1 MNNNLEMFSI
11 DALFQKQFRLKTMK
25 CWDETTFKEHLGQK
39 TDWSILCGRKFSG
52 IDNLG
57 GLVSKLTGG
66 KIISMDKIDDEIT
79 KKRLT
84 PEDQEE
90 PAEGPS
96 PVAEVEKDVLA
107 CIAADKAN
115 GCSFNYLFDGYRH
128 DTAEAFI
135 EFASSNLGAPNSI
148 IIANCDQN
156 EVNNRYKKDNEVEE
170 LDEGAQET
178 LKAQADE
185 FEAQKT
191 SLVTCLEQTNCE
203 VLNFQTDQSAESL
216 TSAVRAAFCA
226 KVILVNHESRLSV
239 DTACANLAIKY
250 NMIYLSVYQLIKK
263 EIETNTP
270 CGQALAASKK
280 LKCVTLDTTK
290 DEFDESKYSAVHFAS
305 PLVMELIQN
314 TIAANRTNQKFIL
327 LEGLVNSNKLE
338 SPEERLEL
346 RFMDEFFAIEKNIG
360 EVFSVVSLQFKQE
373 PTQFIDDK
381 FEEFPEEEV
390 KEEVKVE
397 AEGEDGEEPPPV
409 QEEGEDGEEGKKE
422 VFDPSKFKWTI
433 TNGRPKNLPQLFRD
447 YKGINCHPEERNAD
461 TFSSTSTKE
470 AVVKA
475 LDEFCQ
481 RMTEDGNT
489 RNIYQQVIF
498 SEVQK

>member
-1 MNNNLEMFSI
+1 M
-11 DALFQKQFRLKTMK
+11 
-25 CWDETTFKEHLGQK
+25 GQK

-135 EFASSNLGAPNSI
+135 EFASANLGAPNSI

-270 CGQALAASKK
+270 CG
-280 LKCVTLDTTK
+280 
-290 DEFDESKYSAVHFAS
+290 
-305 PLVMELIQN
+305 
-314 TIAANRTNQKFIL
+314 
-327 LEGLVNSNKLE
+327 
-338 SPEERLEL
+338 
-346 RFMDEFFAIEKNIG
+346 
-360 EVFSVVSLQFKQE
+360 
-373 PTQFIDDK
+373 
-381 FEEFPEEEV
+381 
-390 KEEVKVE
+390 
-397 AEGEDGEEPPPV
+397 
-409 QEEGEDGEEGKKE
+409 
-422 VFDPSKFKWTI
+422 
-433 TNGRPKNLPQLFRD
+433 
-447 YKGINCHPEERNAD
+447 
-461 TFSSTSTKE
+461 
-470 AVVKA
+470 
-475 LDEFCQ
+475 
-481 RMTEDGNT
+481 
-489 RNIYQQVIF
+489 
-498 SEVQK
+498 